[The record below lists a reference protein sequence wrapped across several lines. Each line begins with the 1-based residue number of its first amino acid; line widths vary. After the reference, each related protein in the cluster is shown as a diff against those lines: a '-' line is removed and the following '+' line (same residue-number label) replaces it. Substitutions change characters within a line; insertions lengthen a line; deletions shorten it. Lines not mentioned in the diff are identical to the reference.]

1 MTTMTHKKD
10 TTMNPKTI
18 LYLSILGLAILALA
32 LGGWLTKGVKAFVDQ
47 TREVPLRP
55 RLV

>member
-1 MTTMTHKKD
+1 
-10 TTMNPKTI
+10 MNPKTI
-18 LYLSILGLAILALA
+18 LYLSILGLAIVALA
-32 LGGWLTKGVKAFVDQ
+32 LGGWLAKGVKAFVGQ

>member
-1 MTTMTHKKD
+1 MTHKKD

>member
-1 MTTMTHKKD
+1 
-10 TTMNPKTI
+10 MNAKTI
-18 LYLSILGLAILALA
+18 LYLSILGVALVTLA

-47 TREVPLRP
+47 TRVAPLRP